1 MDLARIRGEL
11 EEELT
16 WRKNEMRLLHNQLAF
31 INKDEEKKRYRKSL
45 VVMLYSHYEGFC
57 KTAFLIYINAI
68 NKERFK
74 CSEMND
80 YIVTATFADIFAAL
94 EIPNAKCKIFKPK
107 LPDDAKL
114 HKFCR
119 QVNFISKLNNLLN
132 NEANIPED
140 VIDTE
145 SNLKREVM
153 RKILFRLG
161 FSYQAFEKHEDQI
174 KNLLE
179 ARNYIAHGG
188 SRSGIE
194 EDIYQ
199 KFERSTYEIM
209 SELMNLLM
217 QALIRKAYLRSTIT
231 TAP

>member
-1 MDLARIRGEL
+1 MDLANIRAQL
-11 EEELT
+11 EIELT
-16 WRKNEMRLLHNQLAF
+16 WRQNEMRLLHNQLAF
-31 INKDEEKKRYRKSL
+31 INKDEEKNRYRKSL

-68 NKERFK
+68 NKEKIK
-74 CSEMND
+74 CSEMNT
-80 YIVTATFADIFAAL
+80 YLITATFADIFSAL
-94 EIPNAKCKIFKPK
+94 EIPNMKCKIFKPK
-107 LPDDAKL
+107 LPEDTKL

-119 QVNFISKLNNLLN
+119 QVNFISGLNNFLSV
-132 NEANIPED
+132 EANIPPD

-161 FSYQAFEKHEDQI
+161 FPYDVFEKHEYQI
-174 KNLLE
+174 QDLLE
-179 ARNYIAHGG
+179 ARNNIAHGTFI
-188 SRSGIE
+188 SGIE
-194 EDIYQ
+194 EDVYQ

-217 QALIRKAYLRSTIT
+217 QGLTKKVYLKSPI
-231 TAP
+231 